1 MHISST
7 VRSQKLLTASVAEPD
22 QEGSSTGCVKSVEPE
37 AKLVGAECI
46 KGIYCTS
53 DVERDVVEVAPAES
67 ELTLFNKKTERI
79 KLYGVY
85 STTPLTMEN
94 LEDITRRIRIVEE
107 NASDWHA
114 RLKLAGLKVQE
125 FIIRMVL
132 GQYDENTLSEI
143 YKCINSISQELY
155 PDQINSQSD
164 EAIEEK
170 RWLTELWPID
180 QDFAASVKQGMTRR
194 KRKLIDGMEDKAQ
207 VLSEKEIDRAEKK
220 MGALL
225 QDISR
230 YIDILTAEDGVL
242 SVPRY
247 SDRVMIRNLKM
258 LYPDIYARA
267 VQHNIVKVLDDNI
280 EPTRVD
286 QCLLVLYCLPA
297 KCIPDDI
304 YNDSFRTGGIDALFV
319 YRDQIRRELE
329 RGDISRFDAQQLA
342 VVWLYCLSTLSH
354 TCLDC
359 FRAGE
364 SLKMKRSALT
374 QSNKYVLVSYIRK
387 CLDLIKWAETNGF
400 LEVAPFGVIQ
410 QLLKYVIL
418 QGVEHTQNVRTLAFG
433 LVLYEIKTAT
443 KCQQL
448 RHAYNEFVY
457 MHELLSNE
465 DDFNRAMVVASQYTL
480 LPVFIRMWHDLGVAG
495 RSYRWNSESIKPE
508 CAIEFLIKLR
518 RQPEKLQEIKVTM
531 DDAAEYI
538 MSRSNAQTCHT
549 IEFAPRVA
557 LYYYLT
563 GRKEEGEAILQYGNV
578 QCYSFF
584 QFLSLIAEE
593 RFETAIEFM
602 EKALQEND
610 KHRVR
615 ANSKKSIR
623 DLHRIKPRVLSLISL
638 LHKKIAENK
647 THTEAERRR
656 HLELALGYLMGQVK
670 IRGELYLSVA
680 EIQEKLGRFQ
690 GALDSYDKLEKI
702 FEKYSP
708 ASYENCQLRGIRQ
721 AKERLADIIRD
732 LPEAES
738 GGYEDSSRDITQE
751 KFRKPKKAK
760 RGNKRSC
767 GKPAAKPVKKL
778 SFDARETVL
787 SSTPIPAEQIS
798 ETDTRD
804 KALAAC
810 VEVLAIKEDGVQGAG
825 DKGIEPGVD
834 VIDEG
839 AMFRTEMIDGLT
851 EKVVEMKMR
860 ESRCERHELCCEL
873 LFSADIDYDGL
884 LVRHEHFY
892 KETDNIVLKLL
903 ILQNKMWTLRH
914 KTFDTYILNYEA
926 NQRGIPVARI
936 KIDLRLE
943 ILNTLLSNIES
954 LRTLW
959 TTSALPDNWK
969 TDPEVIVRSADFQ
982 RFWKNKTI
990 AGRFWVQ
997 FGAQFSTMA
1006 HVMQDIHLDQ
1016 LQEEEILQYH
1026 AGFFGEN
1033 PGDFGKLYHLFYK
1046 CRDCIDPGHRSR
1058 TC

>member
-7 VRSQKLLTASVAEPD
+7 DCSQKLPAASVAGPD
-22 QEGSSTGCVKSVEPE
+22 KEGSSTGCIRSVEPE
-37 AKLVGAECI
+37 ARLVGAECVE
-46 KGIYCTS
+46 GIYCAS
-53 DVERDVVEVAPAES
+53 DVERDVVEVVPAES
-67 ELTLFNKKTERI
+67 VPASSGKENERR

-85 STTPLTMEN
+85 STVPLTREN

-107 NASDWHA
+107 NVNKSHVE
-114 RLKLAGLKVQE
+114 LKLAGLKVQE
-125 FIIRMVL
+125 LITRMAIEQDDDDIISGIHMRI
-132 GQYDENTLSEI
+132 D
-143 YKCINSISQELY
+143 SIRRELY
-155 PDQINSQSD
+155 PERANSQGD
-164 EAIEEK
+164 QTILEGG
-170 RWLTELWPID
+170 RLTELWPIEKGY
-180 QDFAASVKQGMTRR
+180 AVSVKKGMTKK
-194 KRKLIDGMEDKAQ
+194 KRMEVGNMEDKGH
-207 VLSEKEIDRAEKK
+207 VLSKERIDRAEKI
-220 MGALL
+220 MEVPLR
-225 QDISR
+225 DISSK
-230 YIDILTAEDGVL
+230 IDTLEAENRVL
-242 SVPRY
+242 SVPCY
-247 SDRVMIRNLKM
+247 SDRWMIRTLKM
-258 LYPDIYARA
+258 LHPEIYGKA
-267 VQHNIVKVLDDNI
+267 VQHNIVKILDDNM
-280 EPTRVD
+280 EPTRLD
-286 QCLLVLYCLPA
+286 RRLFVLYCLPG

-304 YNDSFRTGGIDALFV
+304 YTNRFQMGGIDVLFI
-319 YRDQIRRELE
+319 YKDQIKHELDSGE
-329 RGDISRFDAQQLA
+329 ISSFDAQQLA
-342 VVWLYCLSTLSH
+342 VVWLYCLSSFSQV
-354 TCLDC
+354 CLDC
-359 FRAGE
+359 FHAAD
-364 SLKMKRSALT
+364 SLKFTRSVLPQA
-374 QSNKYVLVSYIRK
+374 NKGILVSYSQK
-387 CLDLIKWAETNGF
+387 CLDLIKWAVTNGF
-400 LEVAPFGVIQ
+400 LEIASFGMVQ
-410 QLLKYVIL
+410 QLLKYVIK
-418 QGVEHTQNVRTLAFG
+418 QGVKDMQSVQGLALDLARYG
-433 LVLYEIKTAT
+433 IKVAIRHH
-443 KCQQL
+443 QV
-448 RHAYNEFVY
+448 RHAHNEFVY
-457 MHELLSNE
+457 MNELFSSEN
-465 DDFNRAMVVASQYTL
+465 DFNRAMVVASQYTL
-480 LPVFIRMWHDLGVAG
+480 LPLFIRVWHDLGVAG
-495 RSYRWNSESIKPE
+495 RFHRWTSESIKPGG
-508 CAIEFLIKLR
+508 AIEFLVKLR
-518 RQPEKLQEIKVTM
+518 RQPEKLQEIRLAV
-531 DDAAEYI
+531 DNAAEYI
-538 MSRSNAQTCHT
+538 MGGCNQQTQHT
-549 IEFAPRVA
+549 IEFAPRIA

-563 GRKEEGEAILQYGNV
+563 GREAEGEAILEYGNV
-578 QCYSFF
+578 QCQSFF

-615 ANSKKSIR
+615 VNSKKSIR
-623 DLHRIKPRVLSLISL
+623 DLQRIKPRILSLIGL

-647 THTEAERRR
+647 THTEAEQRR
-656 HLELALGYLMGQVK
+656 HLELALGYLMEQVK
-670 IRGELYLSVA
+670 IRGELYLSIA

-690 GALDSYDKLEKI
+690 ESWDSYDKLERI
-702 FEKYSP
+702 FEKSSP

-892 KETDNIVLKLL
+892 KKTDNIVLKLL

-969 TDPEVIVRSADFQ
+969 TDPEVVVRSADFQ

-1016 LQEEEILQYH
+1016 LQEEEILQYQ
-1026 AGFFGEN
+1026 AGFLGEN
-1033 PGDFGKLYHLFYK
+1033 PGDFGELYPLFYQ
-1046 CRDCIDPGHRSR
+1046 CRDRIDPEHRSR